1 MAVLVTG
8 AAGFIGYHAAEALLA
23 RGEEVIGIDDLNP
36 YYDVKLKRARLER
49 LLGRKGFRFIEGDI
63 ADEETLAGLD
73 CERIVHLAAQA
84 GVRYSL
90 RNPRAYVRANLMGH
104 LNVLELARG
113 MGERLRHLVYASS
126 SSVYGGNE
134 KAPFS
139 ETDAVEKPVSLY
151 AATKRSDE
159 LISYSYSHLYGIPQ
173 TGLRFFTVYGPW
185 GRPDM
190 AYWLFTEALL
200 AGKPIDV
207 FAGGVLTR
215 DFTYVDDIV
224 TGILKVLDAPP
235 ERGVNRL
242 YNVGN
247 STPVSVNDFIATL
260 ERLTGRAARRNDLPM
275 QPGDVRATHADAS
288 ALERDLGFRPSTSLE
303 AGLGRFVEW
312 YRTWNGV

>member
-8 AAGFIGYHAAEALLA
+8 AAGFIGYHTAEALLA
-23 RGEEVIGIDDLNP
+23 RGEQVIGIDDLND
-36 YYDVKLKRARLER
+36 YYDPRLKQARLER
-49 LLGRKGFRFIEGDI
+49 LTGRAGFRFIEGDI
-63 ADEETLAGLD
+63 ADEATFGGID
-73 CERIVHLAAQA
+73 CDRIVHLAAQA

-90 RNPRAYVRANLMGH
+90 QNPRAYIRANLMGH

-113 MGERLRHLVYASS
+113 MGDGLKHLVYASS
-126 SSVYGGNE
+126 SSVYGGND

-200 AGKPIDV
+200 SGKPINV
-207 FAGGVLTR
+207 FAGGQLTR

-235 ERGVNRL
+235 ERGTNRV
-242 YNVGN
+242 YNIGN
-247 STPVSVNDFIATL
+247 SNPVSVNDFIATL
-260 ERLTGRAARRNDLPM
+260 ERLTGRTALRNELPM
-275 QPGDVRATHADAS
+275 QPGDVKATHADAS
-288 ALERDLGFRPSTSLE
+288 ALERDHGFRPATSLE

-312 YRTWNGV
+312 YRAWNGL